1 MDRHLRDLP
10 PPLHPPWSVPSRR
23 SALHPN
29 EDSLHYHSSTE
40 QHDLSSLSLA
50 TIIWDGTGIV
60 CDLRRTPNTMP
71 QNKKYDVAAGSK
83 KRPLPR
89 FLLPT
94 RASSQVMR
102 LNVEDKKRLQM
113 KGRSEERRREARLED
128 RESERAN
135 RARKERATAFR
146 SLSAVKVAWVA
157 QFHLSLL
164 PSFPRT
170 FLYPKVVTT
179 TT

>member
-1 MDRHLRDLP
+1 M
-10 PPLHPPWSVPSRR
+10 
-23 SALHPN
+23 
-29 EDSLHYHSSTE
+29 
-40 QHDLSSLSLA
+40 
-50 TIIWDGTGIV
+50 V

-113 KGRSEERRREARLED
+113 KGGRSGERRREARLED
-128 RESERAN
+128 RESERAS
-135 RARKERATAFR
+135 E
-146 SLSAVKVAWVA
+146 
-157 QFHLSLL
+157 
-164 PSFPRT
+164 PS
-170 FLYPKVVTT
+170 
-179 TT
+179 

>member
-1 MDRHLRDLP
+1 MYLVRS
-10 PPLHPPWSVPSRR
+10 PLHSRATIDDDR
-23 SALHPN
+23 WIAICGISHLHCTLFGRFPRVDRRTARPN

-40 QHDLSSLSLA
+40 QHDLSFLSLA

-89 FLLPT
+89 LLLPT

-113 KGRSEERRREARLED
+113 KGRGEERRREARLED
-128 RESERAN
+128 RESERAS
-135 RARKERATAFR
+135 E
-146 SLSAVKVAWVA
+146 
-157 QFHLSLL
+157 
-164 PSFPRT
+164 PS
-170 FLYPKVVTT
+170 
-179 TT
+179 